1 MIQDVLT
8 NLQHDIAII
17 QYYISRR
24 QKSGFLDME
33 RLVEVLAIKLFHV
46 THGFE
51 LENLNIKYVN
61 FPAIDLKDEKNKV
74 AIQVTTNATSA
85 KIRRTIEKFKEL
97 KLDQQFHKLIIFG
110 FCKTGKTLAEP
121 GVSAYFSA

>member
-1 MIQDVLT
+1 
-8 NLQHDIAII
+8 
-17 QYYISRR
+17 
-24 QKSGFLDME
+24 ME